1 MSQWASSYSY
11 RECLDEFARRFTL
24 LKETDRVITSDLH
37 ANMSTINGYLFAI
50 SSAPATVSPTDWLGD
65 LLPLVQLPDD
75 EKAATAVNLL
85 ISYQMHLK
93 NRMAS
98 QKYNLPEASDSLE
111 GLKPGS
117 DLNSFSQG
125 FSAGYDRISS
135 IWSVKIPNELQKEL
149 TSQVF
154 ALSFFASTENAK
166 AFLKNK
172 KSSLRPE
179 QLADQ
184 VLANFP
190 KAADLHV
197 RLGMAVEADVS
208 GSSLH

>member
-11 RECLDEFARRFTL
+11 RECLDEFSRRFGK

-37 ANMSTINGYLFAI
+37 ANLHTINGYLFAI
-50 SSAPATVSPTDWLGD
+50 CSAPASVSPTDWLGE

-75 EKAATAVNLL
+75 DKAATAVNLL

-93 NRMAS
+93 KRMAT
-98 QKYNLPEASDSLE
+98 QKYSLPESTDSLD

-149 TSQVF
+149 TSQIF
-154 ALSFFASTENAK
+154 ALGFFASTDNAK
-166 AFLKNK
+166 QFLKAK
-172 KSSLRPE
+172 KSKLRPE

-197 RLGMAVEADVS
+197 RLGMAVEVDT
-208 GSSLH
+208 SSLH

>member
-11 RECLDEFARRFTL
+11 RECLDEFSRRFNQ

-37 ANMSTINGYLFAI
+37 ANLHTINGYLFAI
-50 SSAPATVSPTDWLGD
+50 CSAPAAVSPTDWLGE

-75 EKAATAVNLL
+75 EKAAAAVNLL

-93 NRMAS
+93 KRMVS
-98 QKYNLPEASDSLE
+98 QKYSLPESTDSLD
-111 GLKPGS
+111 GLKPAS

-154 ALSFFASTENAK
+154 ALSFFASTDNAK
-166 AFLKNK
+166 QFLKVK
-172 KSSLRPE
+172 KSKLRPE

-197 RLGMAVEADVS
+197 RLGMAVEVDT
-208 GSSLH
+208 SSLH